1 MVQEEK
7 VSKLAWLVLVIATAV
22 PLAMGQTGGAQ
33 TAASAH
39 HVADAIELA
48 GVAVNPNQIEFLS
61 GEGSVGESA
70 QMRVVSVTNRS
81 NGTVKVKLRC
91 RDNHECLPFYVL
103 VHGMIGGKVSRPEQ
117 PALPPVV
124 ASLPKNLIRGGD
136 HAILIL
142 ESHDSRM
149 SLPVICLQG
158 GARGQT
164 IRVSSPD
171 RRQIFDAEIV
181 ATGMLRGS
189 L

>member
-1 MVQEEK
+1 MVQDK
-7 VSKLAWLVLVIATAV
+7 SANKLAWLVLVIGTAL
-22 PLAMGQTGGAQ
+22 PLATGQTGVARN
-33 TAASAH
+33 AVSAH
-39 HVADAIELA
+39 HVAAAMELA

-61 GEGSVGESA
+61 GASSIGESA
-70 QMRVVSVTNRS
+70 QMRVVSVTNRT
-81 NGTVKVKLRC
+81 NGTVRVKLRC

-103 VHGMIGGKVSRPEQ
+103 VHGIDGGKVDRPEERAV
-117 PALPPVV
+117 PAVV
-124 ASLPKNLIRGGD
+124 AGSPKNVIRGGD

-164 IRVSSPD
+164 IRVASPD

-181 ATGMLRGS
+181 ATGMLRGT